1 MLTRDNGRFWKK
13 ESLNSKRNNRG
24 DNMKISKVGVVGC
37 GLMGSGIIEASILA
51 GYNVI
56 VSEVNKAAL
65 DTGLTNIR
73 KSMARAVERRR
84 LEETE
89 MKAALARLQSTLS
102 YDEFSK
108 CQLVIEAAT
117 ENLELKKEIFAQ
129 LDKAC
134 PPDTIL
140 ASNTSCLSIVD
151 MAIVTG
157 RLERVLGMHF
167 FNPVRVMKLMELVR
181 SILTSDETIKAAREF
196 GESIGKTVI
205 IAPDTPGFVV
215 DRLLIPYLL
224 DAIRI
229 FEAGVAGKEDIDQG
243 MVLGCNHPMGP
254 LTLADLIGLDTVLY
268 VADAMYEEFKAPSFA
283 SPPLLR
289 KMVTANQLGR
299 KTKKGFYSYD

>member
-1 MLTRDNGRFWKK
+1 MQ
-13 ESLNSKRNNRG
+13 
-24 DNMKISKVGVVGC
+24 ISKVGVVGC
-37 GLMGSGIIEASILA
+37 GLMGSGIIEVSILA
-51 GYNVI
+51 GYNVV
-56 VSEVNKAAL
+56 VSEVNKESL
-65 DTGLTNIR
+65 DRGLNRIR
-73 KSMARAVERRR
+73 ESLARAVGRKRI
-84 LEETE
+84 EEAE
-89 MKAALARLQSTLS
+89 MKEALTRLQWTISS
-102 YDEFSK
+102 DDFAD

-117 ENLELKKEIFAQ
+117 ENMELKKQILAR

-134 PPDTIL
+134 PPGTIL

-157 RLERVLGMHF
+157 RPARVVGMHF

-181 SILTSDETIKAAREF
+181 SILTSDETLDAAREF

-229 FEAGVAGKEDIDQG
+229 LEAGVAGKEDIDQG

-254 LTLADLIGLDTVLY
+254 LTLVDLIGLDTVLY
-268 VADAMYEEFKAPSFA
+268 VADAMYEEFKALAFA

-289 KMVTANQLGR
+289 KMVAASQLGR